1 MTHRSA
7 FVVAAMLA
15 TGVVQAQAPAART
28 AVPAR
33 RVVVAVR
40 PLARGAILAA
50 GDVAL
55 RDTALALRAPLL
67 ADTTELVGAALRRVV
82 QAGEPLRAGDLAPA
96 VSVRGGDTV
105 TAELARDG
113 VRLTLRATALRHAAV
128 GAAVPL
134 RTLIGGRRLTGTV
147 VSRTHVRL
155 D

>member
-1 MTHRSA
+1 MRTPA
-7 FVVAAMLA
+7 FAVAATLLA
-15 TGVVQAQAPAART
+15 AAAVEAQSPAARA
-28 AVPAR
+28 AVPSR

-40 PLARGAILAA
+40 LLARGATLAA

-55 RDTALALRAPLL
+55 RDTTLALRVPLL
-67 ADTTELVGAALRRVV
+67 DDTVHLVGAELRRVV

-96 VSVRGGDTV
+96 VAVRGGDTV
-105 TAELARDG
+105 TAELVRDG

-128 GAAVPL
+128 GAPVPL
-134 RTLIGGRRLTGTV
+134 RTLVGGRRLAGTV